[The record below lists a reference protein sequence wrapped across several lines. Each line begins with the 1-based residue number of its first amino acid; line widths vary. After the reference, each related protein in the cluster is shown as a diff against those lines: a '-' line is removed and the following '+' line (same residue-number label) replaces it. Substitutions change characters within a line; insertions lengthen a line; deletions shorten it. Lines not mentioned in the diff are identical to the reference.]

1 VEEWERRTGHCIRG
15 VLVGAV
21 AAIVGV
27 ALVIKA
33 INKRK
38 AKQVEAV
45 EVDDYVV
52 VNDTVTRVV

>member
-1 VEEWERRTGHCIRG
+1 MRTSRHFNPPEAGRSAEMRG

-27 ALVIKA
+27 ALVIKP

-45 EVDDYVV
+45 EVDD
-52 VNDTVTRVV
+52 

>member
-1 VEEWERRTGHCIRG
+1 M
-15 VLVGAV
+15 GAV

-38 AKQVEAV
+38 AKRVEAV